1 MTYKGIA
8 RAKRIEL
15 DDSVSLPDGTRVT
28 VDIAPEGLP
37 RRGSPAAVLRLAG
50 TLQPAEADSILTS
63 RIEYIESFRAF
74 RTATLLVTLAIGTD
88 DEDLR
93 AVLPIV

>member
-1 MTYKGIA
+1 MTYRGTA
-8 RAKRIEL
+8 RGKRIEL

-50 TLQPAEADSILTS
+50 TLQPEEADSILHAAQGC
-63 RIEYIESFRAF
+63 RR
-74 RTATLLVTLAIGTD
+74 VD
-88 DEDLR
+88 DELWGQG
-93 AVLPIV
+93 P